1 MRISASAQPLLKR
14 NTLEGNQTTN
24 KKRCKGFFMKKLEDL
39 FLDALADAYYAEQ
52 KLVAALPKMAK
63 AATHEDLRSAFEMHL
78 TETEHH
84 VELCEQ
90 IFEMFGQKAKAKKCP
105 AILGIIDE
113 AEDLISENK
122 KSPTINAALIL
133 GGQKAE
139 HYEIAS
145 YGTLREWAKHLQRED
160 VAKVLEQILA
170 EEKAADSKLTRL
182 ALEHCN

>member
-1 MRISASAQPLLKR
+1 
-14 NTLEGNQTTN
+14 
-24 KKRCKGFFMKKLEDL
+24 MKKLEEL

-52 KLVAALPKMAK
+52 QLVKALPKMAK
-63 AATHEDLRSAFEMHL
+63 EATHNDLRAAFEAHL

-84 VELCEQ
+84 VELCEE
-90 IFEMFGQKAKAKKCP
+90 IFEMFGQKAKSKKCP

-113 AEDLISENK
+113 TEELISENK

-160 VAKVLEQILA
+160 VAELLDEILGQ
-170 EEKAADSKLTRL
+170 EKAADAKLTKL
-182 ALEHCN
+182 AQERCNPAAKSGDDMRMAA